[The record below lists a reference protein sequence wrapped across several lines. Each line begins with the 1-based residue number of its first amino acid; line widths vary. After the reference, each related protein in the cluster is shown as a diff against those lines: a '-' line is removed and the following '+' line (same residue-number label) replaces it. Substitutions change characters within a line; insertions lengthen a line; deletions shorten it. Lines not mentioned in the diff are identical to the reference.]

1 MLSGAKKA
9 KITISSCCLVI
20 NHDLLFSELKIKRL
34 GYTICLQVKKG
45 LSRMATAPMAK
56 MEQLDKV
63 EKEIVTCLQTAGQAL
78 AEVAKDK
85 PNQKQ
90 VELLVTQSMTC
101 LANIDS
107 SLTDHIRYLSQV
119 SREEEKRTGDDR
131 ELELFLMLFLCLNLI
146 LQQM

>member
-1 MLSGAKKA
+1 
-9 KITISSCCLVI
+9 
-20 NHDLLFSELKIKRL
+20 
-34 GYTICLQVKKG
+34 
-45 LSRMATAPMAK
+45 MATAPMAK

-119 SREEEKRTGDDR
+119 SRQEEKRTGDDR

>member
-1 MLSGAKKA
+1 
-9 KITISSCCLVI
+9 
-20 NHDLLFSELKIKRL
+20 
-34 GYTICLQVKKG
+34 
-45 LSRMATAPMAK
+45 MATAPMAK

-119 SREEEKRTGDDR
+119 SRQEEKRTGDIDI
-131 ELELFLMLFLCLNLI
+131 LCLTVI
-146 LQQM
+146 